1 MDLSTNYLGL
11 ALKNPLV
18 PSSSPLSAQIDKI
31 KAMEDAGASAIV
43 LHSLFEEQITHDAL
57 ELNYYTTYHYE
68 WYPEALSYF
77 PEPKDYHV
85 GPEEYLEHI
94 RKAKEAVDIPIIASL
109 NGVTTGGWLRYAKK
123 VEEAGADALELNTYY
138 IPTDLNLQ
146 GAKVEGIYLDIVRS
160 IKERVKI
167 PLAMKLSPFFSS
179 PAAMVKSLAD
189 AGADGLVLFNRFYQP
204 DFDLENL
211 EVVPQVTL
219 STSDALRLP
228 LRWIAI
234 LYSRISCSLAVT
246 SGIHTA
252 DDALKALMAGADVA
266 MLCSSLLRNGISH
279 LTTILRG
286 METWMEQKEYAS
298 ISQLKGS
305 MSQKSVENPAAFER
319 ANYMKALHSYRERTI

>member
-11 ALKNPLV
+11 DLKNPLV
-18 PSSSPLSAQIDKI
+18 PSSSPLSAQIDKV
-31 KAMEDAGASAIV
+31 KAMEDAGASAVV
-43 LHSLFEEQITHDAL
+43 LHSLFEEQITHEAL
-57 ELNYYTTYHYE
+57 ELNYYTSYHYE
-68 WYPEALSYF
+68 WFPEALSYF

-94 RKAKEAVDIPIIASL
+94 RKLKEALDIPVIASL
-109 NGVTTGGWLRYAKK
+109 NGVTTGGWLQYAKK
-123 VEEAGADALELNTYY
+123 IQEAGADALELNAYY
-138 IPTDLNLQ
+138 LPTDPNLA
-146 GAKVEGIYLDIVRS
+146 GVKVEGIYTDILRAV
-160 IKERVKI
+160 KARVTI
-167 PLAMKLSPFFSS
+167 PVAMKLSPFFSS
-179 PAAMVKSLAD
+179 TAAMAKSLVE

-211 EVVPQVTL
+211 EVVPKVTL

-234 LYSRISCSLAVT
+234 LMGRVSCSLAAT

-252 DDALKALMAGADVA
+252 DDALKALMAGADIT
-266 MLCSSLLRNGISH
+266 MLCSALLQNGISH
-279 LTTILRG
+279 LGTILND
-286 METWMEQKEYAS
+286 MQIWMERKEYAS

-305 MSQKSVENPAAFER
+305 MSQKSVDNPTAFER